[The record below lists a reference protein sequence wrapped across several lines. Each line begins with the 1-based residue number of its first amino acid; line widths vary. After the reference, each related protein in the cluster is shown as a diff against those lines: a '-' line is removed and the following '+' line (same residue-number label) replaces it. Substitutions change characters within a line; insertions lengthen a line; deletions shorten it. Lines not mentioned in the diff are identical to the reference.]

1 MWYLRLDLT
10 FVLHYDYSRYWISK
24 LNIYFRSTHHAGR
37 IRKMN
42 TQVANDINSLLD
54 FNINPEFQ
62 YQNDQPVVVDA
73 WREDDLNSGA
83 TISRGRISF
92 AIDQNGITIQSRTKE
107 FTGVSLKDVNNQ
119 IEEFLNKN
127 YHHGMKATEYD
138 CKLNVKINYEP
149 TYYHPDTSK
158 LNINQDKIFS
168 AEDLNQAN
176 EKFAE
181 FKKSWNNYFNKI
193 YEEYNLSGKMKFK
206 RSCESGNAPDEL
218 SELPEA
224 PTSLRHR
231 DHHHRKNDW
240 ATGDTTFRNMQPIV
254 TEAPTTKVAS
264 QEDVKNATFKRL
276 CEGKIYIISYDI
288 I

>member
-1 MWYLRLDLT
+1 
-10 FVLHYDYSRYWISK
+10 
-24 LNIYFRSTHHAGR
+24 
-37 IRKMN
+37 MN

-127 YHHGMKATEYD
+127 YHHGMKATKYD
-138 CKLNVKINYEP
+138 CKINAKINYKP

-193 YEEYNLSGKMKFK
+193 YEEYNLSGKMEFK

-254 TEAPTTKVAS
+254 TEAPTTKEAS
-264 QEDVKNATFKRL
+264 QKDVKNATFKRL